1 MNKLK
6 LISVTVLCALALSAC
21 VDDKESASVTALREA
36 KTSYLKAQADYQT
49 AQAEV
54 AKINAEV
61 AKAKAEAEV
70 AIARLQAEAEAAKTE
85 AEAAK
90 IRQEAE
96 AAAKRFEIQLIELEA
111 QAKAQ
116 AAMYEQ
122 QYQEYL
128 NQLAQA
134 KRDAETEKQSDLSEM
149 IDAYQ
154 ISLGN
159 IKAYE
164 QTIQAKELE
173 KAKIEQSKLEV
184 MAGQGLAK
192 AKLDSIKQQAMLNG
206 AQAQLEKYQVLFE
219 AEAAKQ
225 KEIVEKVRATLSEQ
239 AQKVGEAQAAYVAKR
254 QEGMDLKDGEWEDLA
269 DSLRKGWKVL
279 NAAEAGYYVSDF
291 SYTQIVI
298 AGHSKPIFG
307 DYVSDFNYIY
317 GNNGYNIVKYYT
329 WEADRL
335 IADITAELT
344 TATKAFEAADTL
356 AGYNDYL
363 KTFYDAFEKAET
375 AYNKAVK
382 DTKAAQKAVD
392 ALPSDATQ
400 AQIDAANQKL
410 TNAQTAEGLALIKKT
425 DAQVAYETERAKLN
439 TLERNLEFLKGNV
452 DNYTNLLAAVKDAK
466 ALCFGEIVTK
476 IKALDEQIETL
487 YDEYQELYS
496 EYYTLKNNYDSDKQ
510 LVDMWDGYVFSD
522 NNPDW
527 ESIDNTEFMAKVE
540 QYIIIAKGDVET
552 YKLKL
557 ANIIDMMMD
566 PDAIAKKYY
575 AQTLIDIKAAQD
587 AIDVAKQA
595 LEKEEMLTREYKACI
610 DAWMTGSA
618 E

>member
-307 DYVSDFNYIY
+307 NNVFEFDYKY

-452 DNYTNLLAAVKDAK
+452 DNYTNLLADVKDAK

-595 LEKEEMLTREYKACI
+595 LEKEEMLAREYKACI

>member
-96 AAAKRFEIQLIELEA
+96 AAAKSFEIQLIELEA
-111 QAKAQ
+111 LAKAQ

-192 AKLDSIKQQAMLNG
+192 AKLDSIKKQAELNV
-206 AQAQLEKYQVLFE
+206 AQTQLERYQVLFE

-254 QEGMDLKDGEWEDLA
+254 QEGMDLEDGEWEDLA

-307 DYVSDFNYIY
+307 DYVFDFNYIY

-375 AYNKAVK
+375 AYNEAVK
-382 DTKAAQKAVD
+382 NTKAAQKAVD

-425 DAQVAYETERAKLN
+425 DAQTAYETERAKLN

-496 EYYTLKNNYDSDKQ
+496 EYYSLKNNYDSDKQ
-510 LVDMWDGYVFSD
+510 LVDTWDNYITSN
-522 NNPDW
+522 NNPLED
-527 ESIDNTEFMAKVE
+527 IDNKEFLAKVE

-552 YKLKL
+552 YKLEL

-566 PDAIAKKYY
+566 PDAIAEKYY

-595 LEKEEMLTREYKACI
+595 LEKEEMLAREYKACI